1 MTKESNYNVFMS
13 SNLDS
18 FRGKWIAICEEN
30 IVSFGDDAKKTFEEA
45 QKKCP
50 RKKVM
55 IARVPEEQTMIF

>member
-30 IVSFGDDAKKTFEEA
+30 IVSFGDDAEKTRSQQQLRSQEMLNIQRPAATTE
-45 QKKCP
+45 
-50 RKKVM
+50 
-55 IARVPEEQTMIF
+55 